1 MDAFFPLSGD
11 VSQTINPWAIWLRS
25 ANQQLGFITIN
36 AQNSG
41 DPEMERR
48 IIEEVASYGRQLGW
62 IIEALEVVTSRL
74 DRDGLTRAEQA
85 ALDQLSDLVGRVE
98 RVTGK
103 EDTTAVTLGRVDR
116 LIADLHDLQRT
127 DPEGYETVCSRL
139 RAEIE

>member
-36 AQNSG
+36 AQSSG

-74 DRDGLTRAEQA
+74 DRDGLTRSERA
-85 ALDQLSDLVGRVE
+85 ALDQLSDLAGRVE

-103 EDTTAVTLGRVDR
+103 EDTTLGRVDR
-116 LIADLHDLQRT
+116 LLTDLHDLRRT
-127 DPEGYETVCSRL
+127 DPEGYETVVSRL